1 MKDKWMI
8 VGITALVIGSG
19 FWAAKYF
26 YKAEESKS
34 VSQQEST
41 SFVRPHFPRMGNE
54 NSKVTI
60 VEFLDPECES
70 CRAVYPDVKAIVKEF
85 DTKLVVRYAPFHHNS
100 LFAIKILE
108 GARKQNKYWETLDLL
123 FETQPEWGSH
133 HNPQPEI
140 IWNHLPKLGLDV
152 EKIRSEMNDPAV
164 FDMVEIEKA
173 DGTKLG
179 VRGTPT
185 FFVNGKI
192 VQEFGMEFLRDAVRR
207 EVEAAK

>member
-8 VGITALVIGSG
+8 VGVSALVIGSG

-26 YKAEESKS
+26 YKAEESKTIA
-34 VSQQEST
+34 QQEST
-41 SFVRPHFPRMGNE
+41 SFIRPHSPRMGNE

-85 DTKLVVRYAPFHHNS
+85 DTQLVVRYAPFHPNS
-100 LFAIKILE
+100 LFAIKVLE

-152 EKIRSEMNDPAV
+152 EKIRSDLNDPSV
-164 FDMVEIEKA
+164 FDMVEMEKE

-185 FFVNGKI
+185 FFVNGKV
-192 VQEFGMEFLRDAVRR
+192 VQEFGMEFLREAVRR
-207 EVEAAK
+207 EVEATK

>member
-1 MKDKWMI
+1 MKDKWLI

-26 YKAEESKS
+26 YKAEESKL
-34 VSQQEST
+34 VAQQEST
-41 SFVRPHFPRMGNE
+41 SFERPHSPRMGNE

-164 FDMVEIEKA
+164 FDMVEVEKA
-173 DGTKLG
+173 DGAKLG

-185 FFVNGKI
+185 FFVNGKM
-192 VQEFGMEFLRDAVRR
+192 VQEFGMEYLRNAVRA
-207 EVEAAK
+207 EVEATK